1 MEYFFQGWI
10 MGIAYTAPIGM
21 QNLFVINTAL
31 NYERQRALLISFII
45 IFFDITLSL
54 ACFFGVGT
62 LIEYSA
68 AFKLL
73 LLSAGSLFLI
83 RIGFKLIKAK
93 SVDISVDIP
102 AMPIHKIIYSACIVS
117 WFNPQAILDGTMLLG
132 SFHAI
137 LAAGQASFFILGIVC
152 ASCTWFTGLTILV
165 SKFSNFLHKG
175 ILKKINI
182 CCGAVIV
189 LYGLKLLFSVRTL
202 L

>member
-1 MEYFFQGWI
+1 MEYFFQGLV

-21 QNLFVINTAL
+21 QNLFVINSAL
-31 NYERQRALLISFII
+31 NYKRQRALLISFII

-68 AFKLL
+68 VFKLL

-83 RIGFKLIKAK
+83 CIGLKLIKAK
-93 SVDISVDIP
+93 SVDMAVDVP

-132 SFHAI
+132 SFHAV
-137 LAAGQASFFILGIVC
+137 LAAGQASFFILGIAC

-165 SKFSNFLHKG
+165 SKFSNFLHKEV
-175 ILKKINI
+175 LKKINI
-182 CCGAVIV
+182 CCGAIIM
-189 LYGLKLLFSVRTL
+189 LYGLKLLFSIKTL